1 LNKRT
6 QTYLIKNEQIKQ
18 AIKIKPE
25 MFGLENCE
33 GARLAVVAALG
44 HVSAIDAVGLPLPP
58 EGTPNATEDGAAL
71 PDGRNT
77 AAAAVVIHSTNG
89 GTLPIAAV

>member
-1 LNKRT
+1 
-6 QTYLIKNEQIKQ
+6 
-18 AIKIKPE
+18 

-44 HVSAIDAVGLPLPP
+44 HVAAVDAVGLPLPP
-58 EGTPNATEDGAAL
+58 EGTPNPTEDGAAL
-71 PDGRNT
+71 PNGRH

-89 GTLPIAAV
+89 GTRPIAAVQPRPITEGGAFLEPAALSGCT